1 MDLQPNKEPE
11 VKEVDIP
18 VYDENTSLNV
28 MVFQDNLSLLI
39 RKISNNA

>member
-11 VKEVDIP
+11 VKEVDIT

-39 RKISNNA
+39 RKISNND

>member
-1 MDLQPNKEPE
+1 MDLQPNKDHE